1 MYKTKLLFVK
11 YRTFNQFIYEVN
23 TTKFKYIKHCK
34 LSKENLKEI
43 KEKKKEIQLHRLEF
57 YISDYL

>member
-34 LSKENLKEI
+34 LSKENLNKEI
-43 KEKKKEIQLHRLEF
+43 KEKKKRN
-57 YISDYL
+57 STS